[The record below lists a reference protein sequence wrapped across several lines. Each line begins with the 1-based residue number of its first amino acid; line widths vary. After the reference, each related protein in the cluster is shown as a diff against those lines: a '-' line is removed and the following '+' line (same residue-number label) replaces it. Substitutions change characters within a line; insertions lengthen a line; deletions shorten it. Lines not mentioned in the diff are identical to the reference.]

1 MKEKHFKFRENFW
14 SIIKT
19 MDDRKAGKL
28 IKSVCGYAFENRIY
42 EGNDPLMKNSLAFI
56 KKALDDERQAVEY
69 GKLGGKKSKELKQKK
84 EQKKTNNKPIEEIFM
99 GLFHPCDEKDK
110 KGEYP

>member
-1 MKEKHFKFRENFW
+1 MKEKHIKFRESFW

-28 IKSVCGYAFENRIY
+28 IKSICGYAFEDRVY
-42 EGNDPLMKNSLAFI
+42 EGNDPLLKNSFAFV
-56 KKALDDERQAVEY
+56 KKALDDDRQATEY

-84 EQKKTNNKPIEEIFM
+84 EQKTDSNNLVKNIFM
-99 GLFHPCDEKDK
+99 ELFSPCDEKEK
-110 KGEYP
+110 NGEYP

>member
-84 EQKKTNNKPIEEIFM
+84 EQKTDSNNLVKNIFM
-99 GLFHPCDEKDK
+99 ELFSPCDDKEK